1 MAPVML
7 FDLGLH
13 PPKELSVLG
22 VEFIVQ
28 THLDAAYPSLCLYD
42 PSLFCGAPVNEPV
55 HG

>member
-22 VEFIVQ
+22 VESIVQ
-28 THLDAAYPSLCLYD
+28 THLDAAYPSLCLCD